1 VLVAQRYRLEDSL
14 GRGGMGEV
22 WRGTDE
28 LLGQPVAI
36 KLLHPFLTGEAA
48 ADRFRM
54 EAKAESLVHDPHVI
68 EVHDFGADEHGLFLV
83 MELVDG
89 NSVADELAAHGAMDP
104 DRAADIVA
112 QAAAGLAAAHEQGV
126 IHRDIKPGNL
136 LLTTDGTVKIADFGI
151 ARLACDP
158 AAALTV
164 TGEIVGTSHYLAP
177 ERALGRPAGPPADVY
192 SLGCVGYQ
200 LVTGEPPFRADAPA
214 AVAYQHV
221 DTEPVPPGELRPDL
235 STAFEEFLLR
245 MLAKDP
251 ADRPTAQ
258 QVAAWPPA
266 EQHDEVD
273 TETLRDKLRR
283 SVRPTVVAATVAA
296 GLGLRH

>member
-28 LLGQPVAI
+28 VLGRQVAV
-36 KLLHPFLTGEAA
+36 KLLHPFLAGETA

-68 EVHDFGADEHGLFLV
+68 EVLDFGTDEHGLFLV
-83 MELVDG
+83 MELVEG
-89 NSVADELAAHGAMDP
+89 RSVAEELAEHGAMDP

-112 QAAAGLAAAHEQGV
+112 QAAAGLGAAHRQGV

-136 LLTTDGTVKIADFGI
+136 LLTADGTVKVADFGI
-151 ARLACDP
+151 ARLASDP
-158 AAALTV
+158 AAALTL
-164 TGEIVGTSHYLAP
+164 TGEIIGTSHYLAP
-177 ERALGRPAGPPADVY
+177 ERALGRPAGPEADVY
-192 SLGCVGYQ
+192 SLGCVLYQ
-200 LVTGEPPFRADAPA
+200 LVTGDPPFQADAPA

-221 DTEPVPPGELRPDL
+221 DTEPVPPGELRPGLTD
-235 STAFEEFLLR
+235 AFEEFLLT

-258 QVAAWPPA
+258 QVADWSPA
-266 EQHDEVD
+266 CQHDETD
-273 TETLRDKLRR
+273 TETLRAKLRR
-283 SVRPTVVAATVAA
+283 SVRPTVVAATLAA